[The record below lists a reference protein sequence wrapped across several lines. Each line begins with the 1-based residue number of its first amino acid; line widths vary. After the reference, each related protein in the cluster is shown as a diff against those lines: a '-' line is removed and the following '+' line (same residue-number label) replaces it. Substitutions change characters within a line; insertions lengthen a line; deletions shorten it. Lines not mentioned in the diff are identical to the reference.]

1 MRTGVRPRHG
11 HPESVPAAAFPR
23 SPPPDREYDASD
35 AWLADLV
42 TAALTLVGAVA
53 AESESVAAALIALEG
68 RVSWE
73 GPAARDFRRRAGA
86 LSADGLASSAALDA
100 LVDDIRALRNRVWT
114 LTEAAPHG

>member
-1 MRTGVRPRHG
+1 M
-11 HPESVPAAAFPR
+11 PAAAFPR

-42 TAALTLVGAVA
+42 TAALTLVRAVA

-86 LSADGLASSAALDA
+86 LSADGSASSAALDA